1 MRDLANNISV
11 AQSIAPVVGSSD
23 TNGTGI
29 DLQGFESATI
39 VVDTGVEGDTLSSS
53 VKVDFILQDSTDNS
67 SFSAVTS
74 NSLVTDGAVDTST
87 EGGLAGV
94 EEGLAAAD
102 AAQGGLDI
110 VTDLA
115 SLGVGIGMI
124 CASIFGKKHAKS
136 PPPPPT
142 PINASFQAGVN

>member
-74 NSLVTDGAVDTST
+74 NSLVTDGAVDSSGIFLTLDANGETPQVTSIGYV
-87 EGGLAGV
+87 GGARYIRVVADHTGTHSNGSPYGV
-94 EEGLAAAD
+94 TVIKSHPRHNTDAD
-102 AAQGGLDI
+102 TSST
-110 VTDLA
+110 V
-115 SLGVGIGMI
+115 
-124 CASIFGKKHAKS
+124 
-136 PPPPPT
+136 
-142 PINASFQAGVN
+142 